1 MWLLAYAIWHIV
13 PPVNTSK
20 NSETSN
26 LVGEIRAEMA
36 RQKLTLA
43 NVTQATDISRTS
55 LSRKLNG
62 SYEFTIKELFQ
73 ISTFLGV
80 PFSELLRRAE
90 QVAA

>member
-1 MWLLAYAIWHIV
+1 MV
-13 PPVNTSK
+13 PLVKTSK
-20 NSETSN
+20 NSGTSD

-73 ISTFLGV
+73 VSAFLGV
-80 PFSELLRRAE
+80 PFSELLHRSE
-90 QVAA
+90 QMGSR